1 MNDTVIALADFVFVG
16 HKNQYERVAKAD
28 ILTLTASGAY
38 VDILTVDNKKYRVST
53 YLANVLEQLNDP
65 NFVRI
70 SRKQVVNLFHIELV
84 NHDTVFLGS
93 QNFTVTKSYRQ
104 EFMDSLPI
112 LRTGKKG

>member
-1 MNDTVIALADFVFVG
+1 MNDTVTALADFVFVG

-28 ILTLTASGAY
+28 ILTL
-38 VDILTVDNKKYRVST
+38 DHKKYRVST

-84 NHDTVFLGS
+84 DHDTVFLCS
-93 QNFTVTKSYRQ
+93 LSFSITQSYRQ